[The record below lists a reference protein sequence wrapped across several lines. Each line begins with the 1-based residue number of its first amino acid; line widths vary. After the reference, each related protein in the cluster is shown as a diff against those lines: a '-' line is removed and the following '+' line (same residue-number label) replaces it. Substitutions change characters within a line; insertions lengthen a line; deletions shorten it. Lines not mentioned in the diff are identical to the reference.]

1 MIPSL
6 NYIILINVLRALK
19 NGNIRYCEKLGFN
32 HDEMIAINRMT
43 LDEFFIISRASTQ
56 FMNVRI
62 HHEALHRL
70 LIQSGKE
77 VELQHQINR
86 AISLG
91 GSLELINRYFGL
103 TCHETCARRRLLG
116 IRVAQG
122 RTPHP
127 DENTDSAIW
136 LRWQKQGTENIESL
150 HALDTMMQ
158 ITEELSGVS
167 DAPSLTA
174 VWHRITR
181 CEKETLI
188 RRKAHAG

>member
-6 NYIILINVLRALK
+6 NYVILIDALRALK
-19 NGNIRYCEKLGFN
+19 EGNIRYCEKLGFTY
-32 HDEMIAINRMT
+32 DEMNALNRMT
-43 LDEFFIISRASTQ
+43 LDEFFIISRASAR
-56 FMNVRI
+56 FMNVTI
-62 HHEALHRL
+62 HHEALHLL
-70 LIQSGKE
+70 LIQSGQE
-77 VELQHQINR
+77 VKLQHQINR

-103 TCHETCARRRLLG
+103 SCHETCARRRLLG

-127 DENTDSAIW
+127 NENIDTDIW
-136 LRWQKQGTENIESL
+136 LRWQKHRTENIESL
-150 HALDTMMQ
+150 RALNTMMQ
-158 ITEELSGVS
+158 ITEELSCAD

-174 VWHRITR
+174 VWHLITR

-188 RRKAHAG
+188 RRKVYAG

>member
-6 NYIILINVLRALK
+6 NYIILIDVLRALK
-19 NGNIRYCEKLGFN
+19 AGNIRYCKKLGFT
-32 HDEMIAINRMT
+32 HDEMNALNRMT
-43 LDEFFIISRASTQ
+43 LDELFIISRASVQ
-56 FMNVRI
+56 FMNVTI
-62 HHEALHRL
+62 HHKALHL
-70 LIQSGKE
+70 LLNQSGPEAK
-77 VELQHQINR
+77 VQRQINR

-103 TCHETCARRRLLG
+103 TGHETCARRQLLG

-127 DENTDSAIW
+127 NENIDTAIW
-136 LRWQKQGTENIESL
+136 LRWQKQRTENIESL

-158 ITEELSGVS
+158 ITEELAGK
-167 DAPSLTA
+167 DCALTLTA

-181 CEKETLI
+181 CEKDKFI
-188 RRKAHAG
+188 RRKANAR